1 MGPQLNDVSALVTM
15 GTENAELLNTFFA
28 SVFTAEIVLQE
39 SLTLEI

>member
-1 MGPQLNDVSALVTM
+1 MGLLLNKMGALVTED
-15 GTENAELLNTFFA
+15 TVKVDLLNTFFA